1 MAEQIHAGYKFSID
15 GLPVY
20 PHIKLTSEQFPRAL
34 ATRILKDDGN
44 EYFGA
49 FLNRTSVRILID
61 FLNRTFKL
69 RSCTIPIDGTFPV
82 PCTQYYAKR
91 CLAPCVASLCD
102 HESYLEMVDLVR
114 LFLRN
119 DRELFLAAVSKKIE
133 SAAEELDFETAG
145 AYRDVLQAVESYWAN
160 ARWQVWLDDSVDTFD
175 LQEED
180 GWISVIIISQRRS
193 RALGELVY
201 KFEKSQSV
209 ASTQAIA
216 DVMLQFYEHHLPREI
231 RVSDDFDDR
240 NALTKELGRKF
251 GRKIKIVVAKS
262 ARRRVTTDRALDRTK
277 ERIMLEALSDKA
289 SDAEIAAELARTFQM
304 RKAPSH
310 VEAFDAAHISA
321 TGFAAAVAVW
331 RVGLDSSNEF
341 EHWISDRESEL
352 ETVRAFVADRVGRT
366 TPDMILIDGGPAHLR
381 AGVEAVSKISRPP
394 RVIAAVKPKGKHMS
408 VSHFLTDDDRRIDF
422 DQDVHA
428 FRILQRLRDEAHA
441 LANATHRL
449 GRDMMHFYELASM
462 LPSLDERERQAL
474 LRDVGSI
481 RGIVELDEDE
491 FVKRFGKKKAK
502 AVLND
507 LASYHAGHV
516 SPRPL
521 IVPIRYVEADGAA
534 DDLIPINSR
543 T

>member
-1 MAEQIHAGYKFSID
+1 MGYTFSID

-34 ATRILKDDGN
+34 ATRILKNDGD

-69 RSCTIPIDGTFPV
+69 RSCTIAIDGTFPV

-91 CLAPCVASLCD
+91 CVAPCVSSLCD
-102 HESYLEMVDLVR
+102 RESYLEIVGLAR

-133 SAAEELDFETAG
+133 GASAELDFETA
-145 AYRDVLQAVESYWAN
+145 AFFRDMLQSVESYWSN
-160 ARWQVWLDDSVDTFD
+160 ARWQVWLDDTVDTFD
-175 LQEED
+175 LQEEGD
-180 GWISVIIISQRRS
+180 TISVIIISQRRS
-193 RALGELVY
+193 RAIGEMVY
-201 KFEKSQSV
+201 KFEKPQGV
-209 ASTQAIA
+209 ASTQALA
-216 DVMLQFYEHHLPREI
+216 DVMIQFYAHHLPREI
-231 RVSDDFDDR
+231 RVSEEFDSR
-240 NALTKELGRKF
+240 SELTKALGRRF
-251 GRKIKIVVAKS
+251 GRKVKIVVAKPTV
-262 ARRRVTTDRALDRTK
+262 RRVTTDRALDRTK
-277 ERIMLEALSDKA
+277 ERLMLEELSIKPGP
-289 SDAEIAAELARTFQM
+289 AEIAAELARIFHLS
-304 RKAPSH
+304 KAPSH

-331 RVGLDSSNEF
+331 RKGSDSSSEF

-352 ETVRAFVADRVGRT
+352 ETVRAFVADRVART
-366 TPDMILIDGGPAHLR
+366 TPDLIVIDGGPAQLR
-381 AGVEAVSKISRPP
+381 AGVEAVGKLSRPP

-408 VSHFLTDDDRRIDF
+408 ISHFLTDDDRRIEF

-449 GRDMMHFYELASM
+449 GRDMMHFYELAAM
-462 LPSLDERERQAL
+462 LPSLDERERQDL

-481 RGIVELDEDE
+481 RGIVELDEAE
-491 FVKRFGKKKAK
+491 LVKRFGKEKAK

-507 LASYHAGHV
+507 LAACHAGHV
-516 SPRPL
+516 SPQPV

-543 T
+543 K